1 MFSASWLAQ
10 RSVLHLTSVLNPD
23 GHCQVPPHLLS
34 SAPSPPPHTRRFIYL
49 ERLNPRANGQSNS
62 MDDGD
67 GGGSGGATALSV
79 GNTADTSAWALS
91 EKAMEASA
99 CLRFL
104 RTQRNRLKVR
114 RGRDI
119 VLKGFTLVQY
129 YL

>member
-1 MFSASWLAQ
+1 MGTA
-10 RSVLHLTSVLNPD
+10 RSPHTYSHLHR
-23 GHCQVPPHLLS
+23 PP
-34 SAPSPPPHTRRFIYL
+34 PPPPHTHRSIYL

-67 GGGSGGATALSV
+67 GGGSGGVTALSV

-114 RGRDI
+114 GGRDI
-119 VLKGFTLVQY
+119 ALKGFTLVQY